1 LDEARWERSK
11 EVRQDFLCSTLKLR
25 GERAGA
31 GEMEVV
37 QISEVLGSKV
47 NCKLGLLGLTCKC
60 KWIIMENEICI

>member
-11 EVRQDFLCSTLKLR
+11 EVRQDFMCSTLKLR
-25 GERAGA
+25 GGREGA

-47 NCKLGLLGLTCKC
+47 NLQIRPAGLNLQV
-60 KWIIMENEICI
+60 